1 MLAQFT
7 KYLRQLPTDA
17 DIQFNLL
24 ASEVIVTPIDGE

>member
-7 KYLRQLPTDA
+7 KYLRQLPVDA

-24 ASEVIVTPIDGE
+24 ASEINVGVC